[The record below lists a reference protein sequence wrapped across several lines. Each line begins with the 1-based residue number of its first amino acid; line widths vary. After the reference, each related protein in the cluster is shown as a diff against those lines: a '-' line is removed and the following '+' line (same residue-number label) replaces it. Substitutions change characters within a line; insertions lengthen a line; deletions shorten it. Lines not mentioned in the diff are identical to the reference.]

1 MARHKKGDGSYDAKN
16 LYLMY
21 SDEKNRTL
29 LLFLYPILKELRRL
43 TNLFQKK
50 TADSMTCMKEIKTF
64 FLNLA
69 EQVLTKKTIQLH
81 SAEQLCRLPIKK
93 HVEEQ
98 KEGSTLLLKL
108 DEIKYGETFQR
119 GKSFFKNSCGIY
131 QPLADRYHDT
141 ITKVKSFQVF

>member
-1 MARHKKGDGSYDAKN
+1 MARQKEDYDAKN

-21 SDEKNRTL
+21 ADEKNRTL
-29 LLFLYPILKELRRL
+29 LVFLYPFLMELRRL

-50 TADSMTCMKEIKTF
+50 TADSMTCIKEIKTF

-69 EQVLTKKTIQLH
+69 ERVLTKKTIQLH
-81 SAEQLCRLPIKK
+81 NAEGLCKLPIKK

-108 DEIKYGETFQR
+108 DEIQYGQTFRTGKY
-119 GKSFFKNSCGIY
+119 FFRNLWYLS
-131 QPLADRYHDT
+131 T
-141 ITKVKSFQVF
+141 IG